1 MYPAPIIEIRFNS
14 MIEIQCFNSM
24 TTIYM
29 YYYLGKIEQFL
40 IQRVVLLS
48 SGAFTIEI
56 LATISCLLAVM
67 VEGN

>member
-1 MYPAPIIEIRFNS
+1 
-14 MIEIQCFNSM
+14 
-24 TTIYM
+24 M